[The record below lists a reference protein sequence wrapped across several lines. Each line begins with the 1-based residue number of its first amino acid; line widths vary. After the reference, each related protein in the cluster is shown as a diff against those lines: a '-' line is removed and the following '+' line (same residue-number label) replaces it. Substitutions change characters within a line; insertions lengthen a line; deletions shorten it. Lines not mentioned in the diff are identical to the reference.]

1 MKLVTAEQMR
11 ELERRA
17 AQEAGLPTLLL
28 MEHAGRAV
36 AQVTWQLLRQR
47 GGQRV
52 VVVCGKGNNG
62 GDGLCAARHLANAG
76 LAVRAYLLARDQDL
90 EGDAALNL
98 RGLRACGVEV
108 DNVVG
113 AVDTALRAMGVGA
126 DVVVDAIFGTGFRGT
141 PVGLAARAIET
152 INDSRLPVV
161 AVDVPSGLDADTGRV
176 DGPCVRAYV
185 TVTMG
190 LPKIGLMVYPGASY
204 CGEVVVADLGLPRRL
219 VLEAPSLTA
228 EVATAAQVARLL
240 PPRAPET
247 HKGTYG
253 RVLIVAGS
261 ARFPGAPK
269 LTALGALRCGAGLVR
284 LLVPAS
290 IFPAAAASA
299 LEFMPAS
306 LPDEG
311 GSLDASAKEPVLEF
325 AQDADVVAV
334 GPGLTATDGVVHVVR
349 ALVENCERP
358 LVLDADALNVFRG
371 QHGLLRAARAPVV
384 ITPHPGELARLLGL
398 STAEVQR
405 ARVEVARS
413 AAKLTGAV
421 TLLKGARTLIASPDG
436 RLVVN
441 PTGNPGMASGGMG
454 DVLTGAVA
462 AFIAQGLVPF
472 DAAWVAAYLHG
483 LAADLLAEE
492 VGDRGLLA
500 HDVADRIPQAM
511 QRVRAGQ
518 VRERLSYLHAAG
530 VG

>member
-17 AQEAGLPTLLL
+17 TQEAGIPTLLL

-36 AQVTWQLLRQR
+36 AQVTWRLLRHR
-47 GGQRV
+47 GGHRV
-52 VVVCGKGNNG
+52 AVVCGKGNNG

-76 LAVRAYLLARDQDL
+76 FVVRAYLLARDHDV
-90 EGDAALNL
+90 EGDAAVNL
-98 RGLRACGVEV
+98 RALRACGVEV

-113 AVDTALRAMGVGA
+113 AVDTALRAVGVGA

-141 PVGLAARAIET
+141 PMGLAARAIEA
-152 INDSRLPVV
+152 INEARLPVV

-176 DGPCVRAYV
+176 EGPCVRAQV

-190 LPKIGLMVYPGASY
+190 LPKLGLLVYPGAAY
-204 CGEVVVADLGLPRRL
+204 CGEVVVADLGLPRRV
-219 VLEAPSLTA
+219 VLEAPSLLA

-269 LTALGALRCGAGLVR
+269 LAALGALRCGAGLVR

-290 IFPAAAASA
+290 VFPAAAASA

-311 GSLDASAKEPVLEF
+311 GALDASAVGPVLEF
-325 AQDADVVAV
+325 AQDADVVAI
-334 GPGLTATDGVVHVVR
+334 GPGLTTADGVAHVVR
-349 ALVENCERP
+349 SLVQSSDRP
-358 LVLDADALNVFRG
+358 LVLDADALNVLRG
-371 QHGLLRAARAPVV
+371 QHALLRAARAPVV

-405 ARVEVARS
+405 GRVEVARS
-413 AAKLTGAV
+413 TAQLTGAV
-421 TLLKGARTLIASPDG
+421 TLLKGARTLVASPEG

-462 AFIAQGLVPF
+462 AFVAQGLVPF

-483 LAADLLAEE
+483 LTADLLAEE
-492 VGDRGLLA
+492 LGDRGLLA
-500 HDVADRIPQAM
+500 HDVADRIPHAM
-511 QRVRAGQ
+511 QKVRAGQ
-518 VRERLSYLHAAG
+518 AREPVSYLHAAS

>member
-152 INDSRLPVV
+152 INDSPLPVV

-176 DGPCVRAYV
+176 EGPCVRAHV

-190 LPKIGLMVYPGASY
+190 LPKVGLLVYPGAAY
-204 CGEVVVADLGLPRRL
+204 CGHVVVADLGLPRRM
-219 VLEAPSLTA
+219 VLDAPSLPT
-228 EVATAAQVARLL
+228 EMATAAQVSRRL
-240 PPRAPET
+240 PARAPEA

-253 RVLIVAGS
+253 RVLVVGGS

-269 LTALGALRCGAGLVR
+269 LAALGALRSGAGLVR
-284 LLVPAS
+284 LLVPAC
-290 IFPAAAASA
+290 IFPAVASSA
-299 LEFMPAS
+299 LEFMPAA
-306 LPDEG
+306 LPDRDG
-311 GSLDASAKEPVLEF
+311 ALDASAFEPLMEF
-325 AQDADVVAV
+325 AQDADVVAA
-334 GPGLTATDGVVHVVR
+334 GPGLTAAEGVAHLVR
-349 ALVENCERP
+349 RLLEVCDRP
-358 LVLDADALNVFRG
+358 LVLDADALNVLRG
-371 QHGLLRAARAPVV
+371 QHGLLRGARAPVV
-384 ITPHPGELARLLGL
+384 ITPHPGELARLLGV
-398 STAEVQR
+398 SPSEVQR
-405 ARVEVARS
+405 ARLEVARS
-413 AAKLTGAV
+413 TARLIGAV
-421 TLLKGARTLIASPDG
+421 TLLKGARTVVASPEG
-436 RLVVN
+436 RVVVN

-472 DAAWVAAYLHG
+472 EAAWVAAYVHG

-492 VGDRGLLA
+492 RGDRGLLA
-500 HDVADRIPQAM
+500 HDVADRIPEAVY
-511 QRVRAGQ
+511 RVRTGRVQ
-518 VRERLSYLHAAG
+518 EPFTYLHAASLG
-530 VG
+530 